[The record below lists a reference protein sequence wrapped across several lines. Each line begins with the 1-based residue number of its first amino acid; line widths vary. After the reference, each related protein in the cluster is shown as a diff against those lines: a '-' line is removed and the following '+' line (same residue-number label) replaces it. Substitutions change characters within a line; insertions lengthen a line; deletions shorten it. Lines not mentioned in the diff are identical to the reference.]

1 MSFVHGSV
9 TRVYV
14 NGFDL
19 SAFLK
24 NVSHSC
30 EVGPHDSTTFS
41 AMAKTYVPGLEDA
54 TLDAGGLFS
63 GTAGATDAVMF
74 AALRGRSPVTWSVLP
89 QGDVDGVFG
98 HGLLALQS
106 SYEVATPADGLVE
119 VTATAQSNVGLEQV
133 QVLHPL
139 TARVVTGTGIG
150 RDSAVSTST
159 HAGGVGYLQVTTVS
173 GVAPSLTARIQHSI
187 DAVTWVDLIT
197 FAAVTSSNSAQRLVV
212 AGTVNRHVRAQWTIA
227 GTGPSF
233 TFFAAFGRY

>member
-24 NVSHSC
+24 TVSSSY
-30 EVGPHDSTTFS
+30 EVVAHDSTTFS
-41 AMAKTYVPGLEDA
+41 ASAKTYMPGLEDA
-54 TLDAGGLFS
+54 TLSAEGLFS
-63 GTAGATDAVMF
+63 GAAGATDAVLF
-74 AALRGRSPVTWSVLP
+74 AALRGRSPATWSVLP

-98 HGLLALQS
+98 YGLLALSS

-119 VTATAQSNVGLEQV
+119 VKATAQSNVGLEQV

-139 TARVVTGTGIG
+139 AARVATGVGVG
-150 RDSAVSTST
+150 RDSAVST
-159 HAGGVGYLQVTTVS
+159 HAGGVGYLQVTIVS
-173 GVAPSLTARIQHSI
+173 GVTPSLTVRIQHSV
-187 DAVTWVDLIT
+187 DAVTWADLIT
-197 FAAVTSSNSAQRLVV
+197 FPAITASHAAQRVTV

-227 GTGPSF
+227 GTGPNF
-233 TFFAAFGRY
+233 IFFAAFGRY